1 MLKCLFVRG
10 QLLIWK
16 YFGHL
21 LFEELPIYLCIRRS
35 VVLQKFVGYLFTP
48 ARVDPLIAGPP
59 LQGET
64 RWVQLVLGCHI
75 LELYFEYMRLYS
87 FSTLI

>member
-64 RWVQLVLGCHI
+64 RWVQPVLGCDVLIIHFY
-75 LELYFEYMRLYS
+75 EANNKYYF
-87 FSTLI
+87 T